1 MEELNAILTTFAASG
16 YALIAGPAQR
26 FLDGQSN
33 RKELRQALCQAQN
46 ECGSCGCSLDAL
58 YPKALGLLGTAHS

>member
-1 MEELNAILTTFAASG
+1 MNELQTILKAFAESD
-16 YALIAGPAQR
+16 YPLIAAPAQR
-26 FLDGQSN
+26 FLRGVGS
-33 RKELRQALCQAQN
+33 KEELRQAIERAQK